1 MQRAV
6 AVLVGLALSLPLAVV
21 SVGASAAATPLT
33 QVATANPLTQ
43 VDGFRACIAG
53 GGVTDMLLLVDES
66 SSLNRTDPNFARVTS
81 ASYLVTQL
89 GGFAAGSS
97 AEVNVAVSVFAN
109 SYTQIQPWTPLNAG
123 TLPQLQS
130 TVNSLKDRVKGMET
144 DYWTALDGA
153 RKDLAARAAT
163 RTEKESCQALVWF
176 TDGGIN
182 YTIRANDADKAA
194 YGAAKPFAPEVE
206 LNSVEASE
214 SVRAAAMTDICRPGG
229 VADQLR
235 SSQVAL
241 FGIGLQGSAESAGDF
256 LFMESVATGKT
267 GAEASACGKLVDP
280 VPGEFHLA
288 TDIDSLLLA
297 FDGISSPGSRPITQD
312 AGICQVSV
320 CIDKAHRFVLDQ
332 STPGV
337 RVLATA
343 DGTNLVASLLNPA
356 GQVISLPKGTIGSPA
371 SVMSGDNT
379 LKYTWL
385 SDKSLTV
392 SMAEGDAKAGWS
404 GLWQLAFTDPKG
416 QSGGKTSKS
425 SIHIA
430 GSLKPAWLNP
440 GAPLHVGETI
450 PDVRLGLVDGAGKS
464 IEAASLLGEVRL
476 SATLISSQGKSSVVA
491 AALGKDAIAQPVPL
505 DLSGYPVG
513 AAELVMEL
521 SITTAATTTADGTP
535 VPGTPLEPAL
545 VSVPLALLPPAE
557 FPVLAGKID
566 FGQGEGNAQLSA
578 TLPVSGVG
586 CVWQVPDQ
594 APEIIAAPAD
604 VGTIEVSL
612 GKANSAENC
621 LNVKDL
627 TSLPLTFKAEQ
638 AGNGSVNGRVA
649 LMIAPDGEPAKAMP
663 VNVQFTASMAKPL
676 NSTNFLL
683 ALLVA
688 LILGP
693 GIPLLFLY
701 AAKRFVSKIPG
712 ISLSAE
718 LIPVTVQHQRV
729 LRDGQ
734 AFALRPTDLTDL
746 VPMNPS
752 GSRSLMINGLELN
765 ARTGWSPV
773 GSGFV
778 SVFAPGRI
786 GAGSVPP
793 GSDRGGVNA
802 RLPLAVHNHWAVFR
816 DIGADPDTCYVLV
829 LVSGTAAAAQKRDI
843 EGDINRRLPDLLARL
858 NDKASK
864 LDDARGGR
872 PSAGEQPQA
881 PTSAFSQPL
890 QPANGPFRP
899 GAGSGQ
905 APPTGGDSGG
915 LSPWGT
921 PQS

>member
-1 MQRAV
+1 MRRFM
-6 AVLVGLALSLPLAVV
+6 AVLASLALGIPLAAVNAGV
-21 SVGASAAATPLT
+21 SAAAETPLS
-33 QVATANPLTQ
+33 Q

-66 SSLNRTDPNFARVTS
+66 SSLNRTDPDDARVTS
-81 ASYLVTQL
+81 AAYLMTQL
-89 GGFAAGSS
+89 GSFASESS
-97 AEVNVAVSVFAN
+97 AEVSIAISVFAN

-130 TVNSLKDRVKGMET
+130 TVTSLRDRVNGMET

-153 RKDLAARAAT
+153 RKDLAARAAA
-163 RTEKESCQALVWF
+163 RTENESCQALVWF

-182 YTIRANDADKAA
+182 YTVRTNDAEKAA
-194 YGAAKPFAPEVE
+194 YGAAKPFAPDTQ
-206 LNSVEASE
+206 LTSAEAAE
-214 SVRAAAMTDICRPGG
+214 SVRTAAMMDICRHGG

-241 FGIGLQGSAESAGDF
+241 FGVGLQGSAESSGDF
-256 LFMESVATGKT
+256 LFMESVATG
-267 GAEASACGKLVDP
+267 AACGKLIDP

-343 DGTNLVASLLNPA
+343 DGTNLAASLLNPA
-356 GQVISLPKGTIGSPA
+356 GQVISLPKTNIGSPA
-371 SVMSGDNT
+371 SLSSDDNSLT
-379 LKYTWL
+379 YTWL

-392 SMAEGDAKAGWS
+392 SMTEGPSKAGWS
-404 GLWQLAFTDPKG
+404 GLWQLAFTDPEG
-416 QSGGKTSKS
+416 QSGGRTSKS

-440 GAPLHVGETI
+440 AATILHVGETI
-450 PDVRLGLVDGAGKS
+450 SDVRLGLVDAAGKKVD
-464 IEAASLLGEVRL
+464 AASLLGDVQL
-476 SATLISSQGKSSVVA
+476 TATLVSGQGKSSVVA
-491 AALGKDAIAQPVPL
+491 AAVGKDAIANPVSL
-505 DLSGYPVG
+505 DLAGYPVG
-513 AAELVMEL
+513 AAELVLEL

-557 FPVLAGKID
+557 FPVLASKID
-566 FGQGEGNAQLSA
+566 FGQSEGNKELSA
-578 TLPVSGVG
+578 SLPVSGVG

-594 APEIIAAPAD
+594 QPEILATPAD
-604 VGTIEVSL
+604 VGAIAVTL
-612 GKANSAENC
+612 GTANSAENC

-649 LMIAPDGEPAKAMP
+649 LMIAPDGEPGKAMP
-663 VNVQFTASMAKPL
+663 VNVDFTASMAKPL

-693 GIPLLFLY
+693 GVPLLFLY
-701 AAKRFVSKIPG
+701 GAKWYVSKIPG
-712 ISLSAE
+712 IALSAE
-718 LIPVTVQHQRV
+718 LVPVTVLNQQV
-729 LRDGQ
+729 QRDGRP
-734 AFALRPTDLTDL
+734 FSIRPTDLTEL
-746 VPMNPS
+746 VPMKPS
-752 GSRSLMINGLELN
+752 GSRSLMIKGLELK
-765 ARTGWSPV
+765 ARSGWSPF

-778 SVFAPGRI
+778 SILAPGRFA
-786 GAGSVPP
+786 AGSVDP
-793 GSDRGGVNA
+793 GTDSSGVNA
-802 RLPLAVHNHWAVFR
+802 RLPLAVHNHWAVLR
-816 DIGADPDTCYVLV
+816 DMGADPGTCNVLV
-829 LVSGTAAAAQKRDI
+829 LINGTASAAQKKDI
-843 EGDINRRLPDLLARL
+843 EADINRRLPDLLARL
-858 NDKASK
+858 NEASE
-864 LDDARGGR
+864 LENDGLQRPISNQPAPSPSSTFPSPWEPADGR
-872 PSAGEQPQA
+872 
-881 PTSAFSQPL
+881 SQPG
-890 QPANGPFRP
+890 QPGGTTQVPAAGGEPNGV
-899 GAGSGQ
+899 
-905 APPTGGDSGG
+905 
-915 LSPWGT
+915 SPWGT
-921 PQS
+921 PHP